1 MQLTSSY
8 ADFGWYD
15 LESSHGSTRSN
26 SEDSFSLENVL
37 PAELLSNPSS
47 SSSSP
52 SWNDHHLRPRRKN
65 SLANGTILFTF
76 DNIISS
82 LSCRSFEDLTVYE
95 ENTQIGI
102 SVQSF
107 RIVQHKEGILAEFKV
122 VMIVNDQEF
131 SCWKRFS
138 EFSKLAD
145 SCGIPTGPLRFIHQS
160 PVELSKSTL
169 LWNRIEKMKPWF
181 RSTSIRYLVW
191 KTCKLEEFLKNLLFE
206 VMSPQILIDFM
217 RGWDGALPSK
227 K

>member
-1 MQLTSSY
+1 MQLIASH

-15 LESSHGSTRSN
+15 LDSWHGSTRSN
-26 SEDSFSLENVL
+26 SEDSFSQEIVL
-37 PAELLSNPSS
+37 PLEFLSNPSS

-52 SWNDHHLRPRRKN
+52 SWNDHRYRPSRKN
-65 SLANGTILFTF
+65 ALSNATILFTF

-82 LSCRSFEDLTVYE
+82 LSCRSFEDLTIYE

-107 RIVQHKEGILAEFKV
+107 RIVQHKEGVRAEFKV

-138 EFSKLAD
+138 EFSKLAE
-145 SCGIPTGPLRFIHQS
+145 SCGIPTGPLRFIHSS
-160 PVELSKSTL
+160 PIELPKSAV
-169 LWNRIEKMKPWF
+169 LWSRIEKSKPWF
-181 RSTSIRYLVW
+181 RSTSIKYLVW

-206 VMSPQILIDFM
+206 VMSPQLLIDFM
-217 RGWDGALPSK
+217 RGWDGALPPTQ
-227 K
+227 